1 MFVCSTIQM
10 ALARYH
16 ISQINVPFLS
26 SGSHYTIPNMVI
38 VTFYVIFRPQ
48 WGRFRDRGTTQEVWI
63 TD

>member
-16 ISQINVPFLS
+16 ITQINVPFLS

-38 VTFYVIFRPQ
+38 VTF
-48 WGRFRDRGTTQEVWI
+48 
-63 TD
+63 